1 MKFHWTATDARG
13 NRHTGLSEAASEREM
28 VAQLRSQG
36 LLPQTLK
43 RQRPKV
49 ALRAFSTR
57 ISHSELTL
65 LRVSWRR

>member
-13 NRHTGLSEAASEREM
+13 NRHTGLSEAASERDM
-28 VAQLRSQG
+28 VAQLPGVITANAKTAAAQG
-36 LLPQTLK
+36 HPQG
-43 RQRPKV
+43 
-49 ALRAFSTR
+49 FSTR